1 MSTRVNEV
9 NDSSSLYGEVFIM
22 RKLLNTLFIT
32 TPDIYLSLKG
42 ENVVITQEE
51 QQLGRFPLHNFE
63 AICTFGYAGASPK
76 LMHACAER
84 NINLTFL
91 SRSGKFLARIV
102 GESKGNV
109 ILRKTQYRLSESEL
123 ESAKIA
129 RNFIFAKISNQKW
142 ILERMARDYPL
153 RLDVPV
159 FKQVSTDLTA
169 TMKVVLQTED
179 LERLRGLEG
188 QAATAY
194 FKLFDQMILQQ
205 KETFVFKNRN
215 RRPPTDHVNALLSL
229 AYTLLASDVAAAL
242 EAVGLDAYVGYLH
255 RDRPGR
261 ASLALDAMEEL
272 RGVMADRFVL
282 KLINK
287 KIMQPIDFVEKENG
301 AVLLTDEGRKKFIK
315 AWQERK
321 QESLTHPY
329 LNEKINWGLVPHAQA
344 ILLARHLRGDLEEY
358 PPFLWK

>member
-1 MSTRVNEV
+1 
-9 NDSSSLYGEVFIM
+9 M

-32 TPDIYLSLKG
+32 TPDIYLSLQG
-42 ENVVITQEE
+42 ETIVVTHEE
-51 QQLGRFPLHNFE
+51 TQLGRFPLHNFE

-76 LMHACAER
+76 LMHACADK

-91 SRSGKFLARIV
+91 SRSGKFLARVI

-109 ILRKTQYRLSESEL
+109 ILRKTQYRLSDSEI

-153 RLDVPV
+153 RVDVPN
-159 FKQVSTDLTA
+159 FKQVSSDLTV
-169 TMKVVLQTED
+169 TMKEILVTED

-205 KETFVFKNRN
+205 KDIFYFKNRN
-215 RRPPTDHVNALLSL
+215 RRPPTDKVNALLSL
-229 AYTLLASDVAAAL
+229 AYTLLASDVTAAL
-242 EAVGLDAYVGYLH
+242 ETVGLDAYVGFLH

-261 ASLALDAMEEL
+261 ASLALDVMEEL

-282 KLINK
+282 KMINK
-287 KIMQPIDFVEKENG
+287 KIMQTSDFVQKENG
-301 AVLLTDEGRKKFIK
+301 AVLLTEDGRRKFIK
-315 AWQERK
+315 SWQERK

-344 ILLARHLRGDLEEY
+344 MLLARHIRGDLEEY

>member
-1 MSTRVNEV
+1 
-9 NDSSSLYGEVFIM
+9 M

-32 TPDIYLSLKG
+32 TPDIYLSLQG
-42 ENVVITQEE
+42 ETVVVTHEE
-51 QQLGRFPLHNFE
+51 TQLGRFPLHNFE

-76 LMHACAER
+76 LMHACADK

-91 SRSGKFLARIV
+91 SRSGKFLARVI
-102 GESKGNV
+102 GGSKGNV
-109 ILRKTQYRLSESEL
+109 ILRKTQYRLSDSEI

-153 RLDVPV
+153 RVDVPI
-159 FKQVSTDLTA
+159 FKQVSSDLTA
-169 TMKVVLQTED
+169 TMKEILATED

-205 KETFVFKNRN
+205 KDMFYFKNRN
-215 RRPPTDHVNALLSL
+215 RRPPTDKVNALLSL
-229 AYTLLASDVAAAL
+229 AYTLLALDVAAAL
-242 EAVGLDAYVGYLH
+242 ETVGLDAYVGFLH

-261 ASLALDAMEEL
+261 ASLALDVMEEL

-282 KLINK
+282 KMINK
-287 KIMQPIDFVEKENG
+287 KIIQTSDFVQKENG
-301 AVLLTDEGRKKFIK
+301 AVLLTEDGRRKFIK

-321 QESLTHPY
+321 QENLTHPY

-344 ILLARHLRGDLEEY
+344 MLLARHIRGDLEEY

>member
-1 MSTRVNEV
+1 
-9 NDSSSLYGEVFIM
+9 
-22 RKLLNTLFIT
+22 
-32 TPDIYLSLKG
+32 
-42 ENVVITQEE
+42 
-51 QQLGRFPLHNFE
+51 
-63 AICTFGYAGASPK
+63 
-76 LMHACAER
+76 MHACAER

-142 ILERMARDYPL
+142 IVERMARDYPL

-159 FKQVSTDLTA
+159 FKQVSRDLTA
-169 TMKVVLQTED
+169 TMKEVLQAED

-194 FKLFDQMILQQ
+194 FKLFNQMILQQ

-229 AYTLLASDVAAAL
+229 AYTLLASDVASAL
-242 EAVGLDAYVGYLH
+242 EMV
-255 RDRPGR
+255 
-261 ASLALDAMEEL
+261 
-272 RGVMADRFVL
+272 
-282 KLINK
+282 
-287 KIMQPIDFVEKENG
+287 
-301 AVLLTDEGRKKFIK
+301 AVLLTEEGRKKFIK
-315 AWQERK
+315 SWQERK

-329 LNEKINWGLVPHAQA
+329 LNEKINWGLVPHTQA
-344 ILLARHLRGDLEEY
+344 ILLARYLRGDLEEY

>member
-1 MSTRVNEV
+1 
-9 NDSSSLYGEVFIM
+9 M
-22 RKLLNTLFIT
+22 RKFLNTLFIT
-32 TPDIYLSLKG
+32 TPDIYLSLQG
-42 ENVVITQEE
+42 ETVVVTHEDT
-51 QQLGRFPLHNFE
+51 QLGRFPLHNFE

-76 LMHACAER
+76 LMHACADK

-91 SRSGKFLARIV
+91 SRSGKFLARVI

-109 ILRKTQYRLSESEL
+109 ILRKTQYRLSDSEI

-153 RLDVPV
+153 RVDVPI
-159 FKQVSTDLTA
+159 FKQVSSDLTA
-169 TMKVVLQTED
+169 TMKEILATED

-205 KETFVFKNRN
+205 KEIFYFKNRN
-215 RRPPTDHVNALLSL
+215 RRPPTDKVNALLSL

-242 EAVGLDAYVGYLH
+242 ETVGLDAYVGFLH

-261 ASLALDAMEEL
+261 ASLALDVMEEL

-282 KLINK
+282 KMINK
-287 KIMQPIDFVEKENG
+287 KIMQTSDFIQKENG
-301 AVLLTDEGRKKFIK
+301 AVLLTEDGRRKFIK

-344 ILLARHLRGDLEEY
+344 MLLARHIRGDLEEY

>member
-1 MSTRVNEV
+1 
-9 NDSSSLYGEVFIM
+9 M
-22 RKLLNTLFIT
+22 RKFLNTLFIT
-32 TPDIYLSLKG
+32 TPDIYLSLQG
-42 ENVVITQEE
+42 ETVVVTHEDT
-51 QQLGRFPLHNFE
+51 QLGRFPLHNFE

-76 LMHACAER
+76 LMHACADK

-91 SRSGKFLARIV
+91 SRSGKFLARVI

-109 ILRKTQYRLSESEL
+109 ILRKTQYRLSDSEI

-153 RLDVPV
+153 RVDVPI
-159 FKQVSTDLTA
+159 FKQVSSDLTA
-169 TMKVVLQTED
+169 TMKEILATED

-205 KETFVFKNRN
+205 KDIFYFKNRN
-215 RRPPTDHVNALLSL
+215 RRPPTDKVNALLSL

-242 EAVGLDAYVGYLH
+242 ETVGLDAYVGFLH

-261 ASLALDAMEEL
+261 ASLALDVMEEL

-282 KLINK
+282 KMINK
-287 KIMQPIDFVEKENG
+287 KIMQTSDFIQKENG
-301 AVLLTDEGRKKFIK
+301 AVLLTEDGRRKFIK

-344 ILLARHLRGDLEEY
+344 MLLARHIRGDLEEY

>member
-1 MSTRVNEV
+1 
-9 NDSSSLYGEVFIM
+9 M

-32 TPDIYLSLKG
+32 TPDIYLSLQG
-42 ENVVITQEE
+42 ETVVVTHEE
-51 QQLGRFPLHNFE
+51 TQLGRFPLHNFE

-76 LMHACAER
+76 LMHACADK

-91 SRSGKFLARIV
+91 SRSGKFLARVI

-109 ILRKTQYRLSESEL
+109 ILRKTQYRLSDSEI

-142 ILERMARDYPL
+142 ILEQMARDYPL
-153 RLDVPV
+153 RVDVPN
-159 FKQVSTDLTA
+159 FKQVSSDLTV
-169 TMKVVLQTED
+169 TMKEILVTED

-205 KETFVFKNRN
+205 KDIFYFKNRN
-215 RRPPTDHVNALLSL
+215 RRPPTDKVNALLSL
-229 AYTLLASDVAAAL
+229 AYTLLASDVTAAL
-242 EAVGLDAYVGYLH
+242 ETVGLDAYVGFLH

-261 ASLALDAMEEL
+261 ASLALDVMEEL

-282 KLINK
+282 KMINK
-287 KIMQPIDFVEKENG
+287 KIMQTSDFVQKENG
-301 AVLLTDEGRKKFIK
+301 AVLLTEDGRRKFIK
-315 AWQERK
+315 SWQERK

-344 ILLARHLRGDLEEY
+344 MLLARHIRGDLEEY

>member
-1 MSTRVNEV
+1 
-9 NDSSSLYGEVFIM
+9 M

-32 TPDIYLSLKG
+32 TPDIYLSLQG
-42 ENVVITQEE
+42 ETVVVTHEE
-51 QQLGRFPLHNFE
+51 TQLGRFPLHNFE

-76 LMHACAER
+76 LMHACAAK

-91 SRSGKFLARIV
+91 SRSGKFLARVI

-109 ILRKTQYRLSESEL
+109 ILRKTQYRLSDSEI

-153 RLDVPV
+153 RVDVPN
-159 FKQVSTDLTA
+159 FKQVSSDLTV
-169 TMKVVLQTED
+169 TMKEILVTED

-205 KETFVFKNRN
+205 KDTFYFKNRN
-215 RRPPTDHVNALLSL
+215 RRPPTDKVNALLSL
-229 AYTLLASDVAAAL
+229 AYTLLASDVTAAL
-242 EAVGLDAYVGYLH
+242 ETVGLDAYVGFLH

-261 ASLALDAMEEL
+261 ASLALDVMEEL

-282 KLINK
+282 KMINK
-287 KIMQPIDFVEKENG
+287 KIMQTSDFVQKENG
-301 AVLLTDEGRKKFIK
+301 AVLLTEDGRRKFIK
-315 AWQERK
+315 SWQERK

-344 ILLARHLRGDLEEY
+344 MLLARHIRGDLEEY

>member
-1 MSTRVNEV
+1 
-9 NDSSSLYGEVFIM
+9 M

-32 TPDIYLSLKG
+32 TPDIYLSLQG
-42 ENVVITQEE
+42 ETVVVTHEE
-51 QQLGRFPLHNFE
+51 TQLGRFPLHNFE

-76 LMHACAER
+76 LMHACADK

-91 SRSGKFLARIV
+91 SRSGKFLARVI

-109 ILRKTQYRLSESEL
+109 ILRKTQYRLSDSEI

-153 RLDVPV
+153 RVDVPN
-159 FKQVSTDLTA
+159 FKQVSSDLTV
-169 TMKVVLQTED
+169 TMKEILVTED

-205 KETFVFKNRN
+205 KDIFYFKNRN
-215 RRPPTDHVNALLSL
+215 RRPPTDKVNALLSL
-229 AYTLLASDVAAAL
+229 AYTLLASDVTAAL
-242 EAVGLDAYVGYLH
+242 ETVGLDAYVGFLH

-261 ASLALDAMEEL
+261 ASLALDVMEEL

-282 KLINK
+282 KMINK
-287 KIMQPIDFVEKENG
+287 KIMQTSDFVQKENG
-301 AVLLTDEGRKKFIK
+301 AVLLTEDGRRKFIK
-315 AWQERK
+315 SWQERK

-344 ILLARHLRGDLEEY
+344 MLLARHIRGDLEEY

>member
-1 MSTRVNEV
+1 
-9 NDSSSLYGEVFIM
+9 M

-32 TPDIYLSLKG
+32 TPDIYLSLQG
-42 ENVVITQEE
+42 ETVVVTHEE
-51 QQLGRFPLHNFE
+51 TQLGRFPLHNFE

-76 LMHACAER
+76 LMHACADK

-91 SRSGKFLARIV
+91 SRSGKFLARVI

-109 ILRKTQYRLSESEL
+109 ILRKTQYRLSDSEI
-123 ESAKIA
+123 ESAKIS

-153 RLDVPV
+153 RVDVPN
-159 FKQVSTDLTA
+159 FKQVSSDLTV
-169 TMKVVLQTED
+169 TMKEILVTED

-205 KETFVFKNRN
+205 KDIFYFKNRN
-215 RRPPTDHVNALLSL
+215 RRPPTDKVNALLSL
-229 AYTLLASDVAAAL
+229 AYTLLASDVTAAL
-242 EAVGLDAYVGYLH
+242 ETVGLDAYVGFLH

-261 ASLALDAMEEL
+261 ASLALDVMEEL

-282 KLINK
+282 KMINK
-287 KIMQPIDFVEKENG
+287 KIMQTSDFVQKENG
-301 AVLLTDEGRKKFIK
+301 AVLLTEDGRRKFIK
-315 AWQERK
+315 SWQERK

-344 ILLARHLRGDLEEY
+344 MLLARHIRGDLEEY

>member
-1 MSTRVNEV
+1 
-9 NDSSSLYGEVFIM
+9 M

-32 TPDIYLSLKG
+32 TPDIYLSLQG
-42 ENVVITQEE
+42 ETVVVTHEDT
-51 QQLGRFPLHNFE
+51 QLGRFPLHNFE

-76 LMHACAER
+76 LMHACADK

-91 SRSGKFLARIV
+91 SRSGKFLARVI

-109 ILRKTQYRLSESEL
+109 ILRKTQYRLSDSEI

-153 RLDVPV
+153 RVDVPN
-159 FKQVSTDLTA
+159 FKQVSSDLTV
-169 TMKVVLQTED
+169 TMKEILVTED

-205 KETFVFKNRN
+205 KDIFYFKNRN
-215 RRPPTDHVNALLSL
+215 RRPPTDKVNALLSL
-229 AYTLLASDVAAAL
+229 AYTLLASDVTAAL
-242 EAVGLDAYVGYLH
+242 ETVGLDAYVGFLH

-261 ASLALDAMEEL
+261 ASLALDVMEEL

-282 KLINK
+282 KMINK
-287 KIMQPIDFVEKENG
+287 KIMQTSDFVQKENG
-301 AVLLTDEGRKKFIK
+301 AVLLTEDGRRKFIK
-315 AWQERK
+315 SWQERK

-344 ILLARHLRGDLEEY
+344 MLLARHIRGDLEEY